1 MKTLLVAAFALS
13 LILVVSA
20 QCDLNAADTCY
31 QDVLQI
37 VSLAAW
43 PASYY
48 MYHTVS
54 D

>member
-1 MKTLLVAAFALS
+1 MKTLLVVVFALS

-20 QCDLNAADTCY
+20 QCDINAADACSE
-31 QDVLQI
+31 DILQI